1 MTSTLYILCVNIN
14 AGIFALSFSSV
25 YFKQC
30 KNVIRINYHFD
41 TKRLHRTILSYIINI
56 YRNNSNNKKKKKK
69 KYGKKINE
77 NSKLQEWR
85 VNKTQQKIVI

>member
-1 MTSTLYILCVNIN
+1 MTSTLYILCVNKN
-14 AGIFALSFSSV
+14 AGIFALNFSPV

-41 TKRLHRTILSYIINI
+41 TKRLHRTILSYITATTAT
-56 YRNNSNNKKKKKK
+56 KKKEK
-69 KYGKKINE
+69 KYDKKINE

-85 VNKTQQKIVI
+85 VNKTQQKK